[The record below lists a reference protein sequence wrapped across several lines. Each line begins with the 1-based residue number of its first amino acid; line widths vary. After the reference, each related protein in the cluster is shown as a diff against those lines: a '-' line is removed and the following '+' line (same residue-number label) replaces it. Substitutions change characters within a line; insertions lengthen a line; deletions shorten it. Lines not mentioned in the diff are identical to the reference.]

1 MFIYKL
7 IGILLI
13 SSPITVVTSYNY
25 FPYSYLGLTLYFL
38 ATIFSHKDFPPIID
52 LLFWI
57 FCSLCIFTQKPISYQ
72 IGLALFMIYHYIV
85 TYIYSQ
91 SKLTPVLI
99 WLGIIFS
106 VFSLVFTL
114 QLPFLQIINSLLL
127 ILTMIIN
134 HKKNKKIK
142 TQSPNFGSDTEEY
155 NTILETLIPL
165 KNIEDT
171 ESLIQE
177 LEYVIPLKDKE

>member
-7 IGILLI
+7 IGILLLC
-13 SSPITVVTSYNY
+13 SPITVVTTNSY

-38 ATIFSHKDFPPIID
+38 ATIFSNKEYPPMID
-52 LLFWI
+52 LLLWI

-72 IGLALFMIYHYIV
+72 IGLALFIIYHYIIA
-85 TYIYSQ
+85 YIYSQ
-91 SKLTPVLI
+91 SKLVPLLI
-99 WLGIIFS
+99 CIGIIFS
-106 VFSLVFTL
+106 GSFLIFTL
-114 QLPFLQIINSLLL
+114 PLPFLQIINSLLL

-142 TQSPNFGSDTEEY
+142 KLSPSFDSDTEEY
-155 NTILETLIPL
+155 ETTLETLIPL

-171 ESLIQE
+171 ENLIQE
-177 LEYVIPLKDKE
+177 LDYVIPLENKE